1 MVEIFVNNVKLR
13 VPRKSTVLEACDVLG
28 VVVPRFCYHHRL
40 NIAGNCRICLV
51 EIEKSPKPQVS
62 CAFPVVDNIRVFTE
76 TPLVRKARE
85 AVLEFLLLNHPL
97 DCPICDQGGECDL
110 QDQTI
115 SFGSDRSRLYII
127 KRSVEDKNLGP
138 FVKTI
143 ITRCIHCTRC
153 VRFSSEIAGI
163 ETLGTTL
170 RGRQIEIGTY
180 VNKDFNSE
188 ISANI
193 VDLCPVGA
201 LTSKPYAF
209 QARPWE
215 LDSVESI
222 DTTDGSGSHIRVDR
236 KGRQIVRIL
245 SRRYDKI
252 NQEWL
257 TDKARF
263 VYDGIYRQR
272 LISAY
277 WKKEKLRSWKQVGSI
292 LIKLF
297 HIPTTLILSNST
309 DIETIGI
316 AKNIGRQL
324 GWDVIAEENQGP
336 LSLTPIFYITCL
348 PIHKC
353 QEADTCFL
361 VGVNPRTEATIA
373 NLRLRQ
379 ACIYGKSKIIN
390 LASLGDLTY
399 STVNLGLHPGHII
412 KWIEGYVE
420 WFNCTQPLIVYGD
433 SLRYRQDGASLHSG
447 LRNFHQFK
455 ARDNWT
461 GWWSLGRR
469 SNTIGAQGL
478 GFSKNSSV
486 SNPLNYLLCNEEP
499 KWLKKTSKIYNIYQG
514 SHADTE
520 LNKNCDLLIPA
531 ATSLEQRSTYI
542 NWEGC
547 AQRTQIPGVIS
558 HTWRSNYA
566 ILQWIK
572 EEIKLQKGV
581 SVYKSVPSLEGRT
594 SLSFLKLRRPT
605 KIIKTGFKNIVTE
618 VLRTDRLTKAS
629 AILAKASSIQR
640 RRAWN
645 FGGVVPLM
653 NNFAGN
659 ENRTHA
665 PCLAS
670 RRSTTNLYPL

>member
-13 VPRKSTVLEACDVLG
+13 VPNKSTVLEACDVLG

-51 EIEKSPKPQVS
+51 EIEKSPKPQAS

-115 SFGSDRSRLYII
+115 SFGSDRSRSYII

-153 VRFSSEIAGI
+153 VRFASEIAGI
-163 ETLGTTL
+163 ESLGTTL
-170 RGRQIEIGTY
+170 RGRQTEIGIY

-201 LTSKPYAF
+201 LTSKTYAF

-245 SRRYDKI
+245 PRRYDKI
-252 NQEWL
+252 NQDWL

-277 WKKEKLRSWKQVGSI
+277 WRKENLRSWKQVGSI
-292 LIKLF
+292 LRKLF
-297 HIPTTLILSNST
+297 HIPTTLVLSNST
-309 DIETIGI
+309 DIDTIRI

-336 LSLTPIFYITCL
+336 LPLTSIFYITCL

-353 QEADTCFL
+353 QEADICFL

-379 ACIYGKSKIIN
+379 AGKSKIISI
-390 LASLGDLTY
+390 ASLGDLTY

-420 WFNCTQPLIVYGD
+420 WSNCTQPLIVYGD

-447 LRNFHQFK
+447 LRSFHQFK
-455 ARDNWT
+455 ARDNWA

-478 GFSKNSSV
+478 GFSKNPSV
-486 SNPLNYLLCNEEP
+486 SNPLNYLLGNEEP
-499 KWLKKTSKIYNIYQG
+499 KWLKKTSNIYNIYQG

-520 LNKNCDLLIPA
+520 LNKNCELLIPA
-531 ATSLEQRSTYI
+531 ATSLEQKSTYI

-547 AQRTQIPGVIS
+547 SQRTQIPGVIT
-558 HTWRSNYA
+558 HTWRSNWA
-566 ILQWIK
+566 IIQWIK
-572 EEIKLQKGV
+572 EEIKLQKV
-581 SVYKSVPSLEGRT
+581 ISVNKSVPSLEGET
-594 SLSFLKLRRPT
+594 SLSFIKLRRPT
-605 KIIKTGFKNIVTE
+605 KIIKTGFKNIISE

-645 FGGVVPLM
+645 FGDVAPLM
-653 NNFAGN
+653 VDFCGQ
-659 ENRTHA
+659 
-665 PCLAS
+665 
-670 RRSTTNLYPL
+670 

>member
-13 VPRKSTVLEACDVLG
+13 VPNKSTVLEACDALG

-51 EIEKSPKPQVS
+51 EIEKSPKPQAS

-115 SFGSDRSRLYII
+115 SFGSDRSRFYII
-127 KRSVEDKNLGP
+127 KRSVEDKNIGP

-153 VRFSSEIAGI
+153 VRFASEIAGI

-170 RGRQIEIGTY
+170 RGRQTEIGTY

-201 LTSKPYAF
+201 LTSKTYAF

-245 SRRYDKI
+245 PRRSDKI
-252 NQEWL
+252 NQDWL

-263 VYDGIYRQR
+263 VFDGIYRQR

-277 WKKEKLRSWKQVGSI
+277 WRKENLRSWKQVSSI
-292 LIKLF
+292 LKKLF
-297 HIPTTLILSNST
+297 HIPITLVLSNST
-309 DIETIGI
+309 DIDSIGI

-324 GWDVIAEENQGP
+324 GWDVISEENQGP
-336 LSLTPIFYITCL
+336 SPLTSSFYITCL
-348 PIHKC
+348 PTHKC
-353 QEADTCFL
+353 QEADICFL

-379 ACIYGKSKIIN
+379 ACISGKSKIISI
-390 LASLGDLTY
+390 ASLGDLTY

-412 KWIEGYVE
+412 KWIEGFVE
-420 WFNCTQPLIVYGD
+420 WSNCTQPLIVYGD

-447 LRNFHQFK
+447 LRSFHQFK
-455 ARDNWT
+455 SRDNWT
-461 GWWSLGRR
+461 GWWSLGRY

-478 GFSKNSSV
+478 GFSKNTSV
-486 SNPLNYLLCNEEP
+486 SNPLNYLLGNEEP
-499 KWLKKTSKIYNIYQG
+499 KWLKKNSNQYNIYQG

-520 LNKNCDLLIPA
+520 LNKNCELLIPA
-531 ATSLEQRSTYI
+531 ATSLEQKSTYI
-542 NWEGC
+542 NWEGT
-547 AQRTQIPGVIS
+547 AQRTQIPGEIS
-558 HTWRSNYA
+558 HTWRSNWA

-572 EEIKLQKGV
+572 EEIKLQKGI
-581 SVYKSVPSLEGRT
+581 SVHKSVPSLEGKT
-594 SLSFLKLRRPT
+594 SLSFIKLRKPT
-605 KIIKTGFKNIVTE
+605 KIIKTGFKNLVTE

-645 FGGVVPLM
+645 FGDVASLM
-653 NNFAGN
+653 AYFAGN

-665 PCLAS
+665 ICLEG
-670 RRSTTNLYPL
+670 RRSTINLYPL